1 MFTLTILNFVF
12 TAINHLYIFIFR
24 GAVPTLDSLNSFITN
39 YSVPQTL
46 IDSYS
51 LCVLFLPIG
60 TLSTLFTI
68 TLIIVI
74 IKILIAAVHFLSA
87 GLMWGE

>member
-1 MFTLTILNFVF
+1 MFTLTILNFIF
-12 TAINHLYIFIFR
+12 TFLNQLYIAIFR
-24 GAVPTLDSLNSFITN
+24 GTVPTLDSLNSFITN

-74 IKILIAAVHFLSA
+74 IKILIAAVHFFSA
-87 GLMWGE
+87 GLVWSD